1 MVLLQHR
8 LNVKLSQRQILTPG
22 LVQMVSVLALNK
34 LELKDMITAEMVEN
48 PVLEELEDAVPM
60 LDDVGRQEEERDR
73 IAAKA
78 TTEENPITATETKD
92 PFEEIDFG
100 SFFQEYLD
108 PGYRSSGEMEEIEK
122 PSFENFLSKP
132 GNLTDHL
139 LWQLGAI
146 SLRPPVHEAAEIIIG
161 NLNEDGYLIA
171 SDEEILGIVPVAAPE
186 ADAET
191 QAKIVGEAEALGI
204 AAVVPDP
211 ASLESAPDS
220 ASLDPASDNLAS
232 DDTATV
238 DSAPESDFS
247 SLDPTAGSAHLSASG
262 LSDYRTPSS
271 DLTSLD
277 QPPVKSL
284 GEGWTVEALQEEA
297 AQRSAYTSA
306 QSALRNAPA
315 PAPARNDAAYGKSTT
330 AASEP
335 SASASPNPP
344 SANNGA
350 ASGHAATAAR
360 MQVSFTLP
368 DLHEALEVVR
378 QLDPPGIACRD
389 LRECLLRQLRY
400 HMQQLQQGRDRNG
413 ATPNAANGSATANGA
428 ATSSGGASANGTAN
442 TNGAAPTDS
451 TEQVLN
457 DAIAVVDQHLHAVTL
472 KQFKEIAKAI
482 GRSVE
487 AVQVALDYVR
497 TLDPRPGLQYNKTPA
512 RLIEPDVAFVK
523 HGDEWLIIM
532 NDEDMPQLRLNP
544 AYKRLLTREGNDK
557 DTRNYVKDRYKSAI
571 QLIKNIEQR
580 KQTITKVC
588 YSIVARQQDFLERGI
603 DQLKPMM
610 IKEVAEEIGV
620 HPSTVSRAVANKYVH
635 TPQGVFELRYFFS
648 ESVQG
653 PEGGGTSLLILKR
666 RVKKLIE
673 DEDPSRPLTDEQIT
687 RILQSQGIDVTRRT
701 VAKYR
706 EDMKIPST
714 HQRRVKK

>member
-34 LELKDMITAEMVEN
+34 LELKDMINAEMVEN
-48 PVLEELEDAVPM
+48 PVLEELEDAIPI

-73 IAAKA
+73 LAAKA
-78 TTEENPITATETKD
+78 TSEDAAPIADEKKD

-132 GNLTDHL
+132 GNLSDHL

-146 SLRPPVHEAAEIIIG
+146 SLRPPVNQAAQIIIG
-161 NLNEDGYLIA
+161 NLNEEGYLIA
-171 SDEEILGIVPVAAPE
+171 SDEELLGIAPVATPE
-186 ADAET
+186 ADVEAA
-191 QAKIVGEAEALGI
+191 AKIVGEAEALGLVAD
-204 AAVVPDP
+204 AA
-211 ASLESAPDS
+211 ASKLH
-220 ASLDPASDNLAS
+220 
-232 DDTATV
+232 
-238 DSAPESDFS
+238 
-247 SLDPTAGSAHLSASG
+247 G
-262 LSDYRTPSS
+262 S
-271 DLTSLD
+271 DLHRSELLGID
-277 QPPVKSL
+277 AQPSDLHRLEVDGNETDPSEFHNSEL
-284 GEGWTVEALQEEA
+284 I
-297 AQRSAYTSA
+297 
-306 QSALRNAPA
+306 
-315 PAPARNDAAYGKSTT
+315 APAREASVPPPDDLASFSDL
-330 AASEP
+330 ASEDFAEAREFDLDGAVHVAGGNGKVT
-335 SASASPNPP
+335 SEASPVVDGRGAQPIAGQNLSP
-344 SANNGA
+344 SGTSA
-350 ASGHAATAAR
+350 AGAATARAR
-360 MQVSFTLP
+360 VPDLSFTVT

-378 QLDPPGIACRD
+378 QFDPQGIACRD
-389 LRECLLRQLRY
+389 LRECLLNQLRY
-400 HMQQLQQGRDRNG
+400 HLTQLHFHS
-413 ATPNAANGSATANGA
+413 NGSADTVAL
-428 ATSSGGASANGTAN
+428 S
-442 TNGAAPTDS
+442 
-451 TEQVLN
+451 EHVVK
-457 DAIAVVDQHLHAVTL
+457 DAIAVVDQHLRAVTL
-472 KQFKEIAKAI
+472 KQFKEIARAI
-482 GRSVE
+482 GRPVE
-487 AVQVALDYVR
+487 AVQAALDYVR
-497 TLDPRPGLQYNKTPA
+497 TLDPRPGLRYNKVPA

-523 HGDEWLIIM
+523 HGDEWLVIM

-544 AYKRLLTREGNDK
+544 AYKRLLTRDGNDR

-580 KQTITKVC
+580 KQTIAKVC
-588 YSIVARQQDFLERGI
+588 YSIVARQQDFLDLGI

-673 DEDPSRPLTDEQIT
+673 EEDPSRPLTDEQIT
-687 RILQSQGIDVTRRT
+687 RILQSQGIQVTRRT

>member
-34 LELKDMITAEMVEN
+34 LELKDMINAEMVEN
-48 PVLEELEDAVPM
+48 PVLEELEDAVPL

-78 TTEENPITATETKD
+78 TSEEATPIADEKKD

-100 SFFQEYLD
+100 SFFQDYLD

-132 GNLTDHL
+132 GNLSDHL

-146 SLRPPVHEAAEIIIG
+146 SVRPPVHQAAEVIIG
-161 NLNEDGYLIA
+161 NLNEEGYLIA
-171 SDEEILGIVPVAAPE
+171 SDEELLGIAPVTAPE
-186 ADAET
+186 ADVEVA
-191 QAKIVGEAEALGI
+191 AKIIGESEALGLAVSPTPSGI
-204 AAVVPDP
+204 SDLDDPDVDASSDLDADDFVAEGANLSPLTPEDESPAAQDVVPD
-211 ASLESAPDS
+211 
-220 ASLDPASDNLAS
+220 
-232 DDTATV
+232 V
-238 DSAPESDFS
+238 
-247 SLDPTAGSAHLSASG
+247 
-262 LSDYRTPSS
+262 
-271 DLTSLD
+271 
-277 QPPVKSL
+277 
-284 GEGWTVEALQEEA
+284 
-297 AQRSAYTSA
+297 
-306 QSALRNAPA
+306 PA
-315 PAPARNDAAYGKSTT
+315 PAAADIPS
-330 AASEP
+330 AAST
-335 SASASPNPP
+335 SP
-344 SANNGA
+344 AA
-350 ASGHAATAAR
+350 ASHGNQATGAATAPAR
-360 MQVSFTLP
+360 ISDVNFTVA
-368 DLHEALEVVR
+368 DLHEALEIVR
-378 QLDPPGIACRD
+378 QFDPQGIACRD
-389 LRECLLRQLRY
+389 LRECLLYQLRY
-400 HMQQLQQGRDRNG
+400 HQEHLHLHPNG
-413 ATPNAANGSATANGA
+413 HAAAEQT
-428 ATSSGGASANGTAN
+428 
-442 TNGAAPTDS
+442 TD
-451 TEQVLN
+451 QVVK
-457 DAIAVVDQHLHAVTL
+457 DAIAVVDQHLKAVTL
-472 KQFKEIAKAI
+472 KQFKEIARAI
-482 GRSVE
+482 GRPVE
-487 AVQVALDYVR
+487 AVQAALDYVR
-497 TLDPRPGLQYNKTPA
+497 TLDPRPGLRYNKVPA

-523 HGDEWLIIM
+523 HGDEWLVIM

-544 AYKRLLTREGNDK
+544 AYKRLMTRDGNDR

-580 KQTITKVC
+580 KQTIAKVC
-588 YSIVARQQDFLERGI
+588 YSIVARQEDFLERGI
-603 DQLKPMM
+603 DRLKPMM

-673 DEDPSRPLTDEQIT
+673 EEDPSRPLTDEQIT
-687 RILQSQGIDVTRRT
+687 RILQSQGIQVTRRT